1 MTRSAGAIAMS
12 PTARL
17 KRIDDARHS
26 AFEEGRVSVGLSPLI
41 ERSWQRCL
49 AMGLS
54 PHDKV
59 IFDPVSASRLKLAL
73 EKSQPLISA
82 SQPIIKSLTR
92 ALLHTRYFAMLTD
105 ADGIVLDVQGFL
117 DTQDK
122 TVQAIARMGVDLSE
136 QKVGTTS
143 IGACLAEG
151 EPIWLH
157 RGEHF
162 YDDNQVFSC
171 AGAPIRGPQGHLLG
185 MLDLTGVQVTE
196 QPALKHLV
204 TQAAR
209 SIENALTLAS
219 PHALLLRLNW
229 PGRLLGEDD
238 DGLLCID
245 ESGMTVGFN
254 RNAALML
261 ELSAHDP
268 LPPISDVF
276 AVDSDQLFDL
286 AIRGHGPTEL
296 PLWSG
301 LRLQVH
307 AQRPVAGH
315 THRPVHALPL
325 RDMEAARIRKAV
337 DDAKGDMLA
346 AAKALGI
353 SRATIYRKLG
363 KR

>member
-1 MTRSAGAIAMS
+1 MTRSAGAIAMN

-17 KRIDDARHS
+17 KRIDDARRS
-26 AFEEGRVSVGLSPLI
+26 VFEEGLMSVGLSPQI

-49 AMGLS
+49 AMGLN

-59 IFDPVSASRLKLAL
+59 AFDPVSSSRLKLAL
-73 EKSQPLISA
+73 ERNQPLISA
-82 SQPIIKSLTR
+82 SQPVIQSLTR

-105 ADGIVLDVQGFL
+105 ADGIVLDVQGL
-117 DTQDK
+117 VATQDK
-122 TVQAIARMGVDLSE
+122 TVLAIARMGVDLSE
-136 QKVGTTS
+136 HKVGTTA
-143 IGACLAEG
+143 IGASLAEG
-151 EPIWLH
+151 DSIWLH

-171 AGAPIRGPQGHLLG
+171 AGAPIRGPRGHLLG

-261 ELSAHDP
+261 ELSACDV
-268 LPPISDVF
+268 LPSISDVF
-276 AVDSDQLFDL
+276 AVDCDRLFDL
-286 AIRGHGPTEL
+286 AIRGQGPAEL

-301 LRLQVH
+301 LRLQAH
-307 AQRPVAGH
+307 AQRPVAGN
-315 THRPVHALPL
+315 THRPVHSLPL
-325 RDMEAARIRKAV
+325 RDMEVARIRKAV
-337 DDAKGDMLA
+337 ADAKGDILA